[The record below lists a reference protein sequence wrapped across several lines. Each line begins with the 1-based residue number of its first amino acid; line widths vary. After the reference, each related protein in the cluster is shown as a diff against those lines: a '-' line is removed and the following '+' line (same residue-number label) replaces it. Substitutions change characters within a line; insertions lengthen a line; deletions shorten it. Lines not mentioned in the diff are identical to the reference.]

1 MNPQLHKNDRHS
13 TNDPTMH
20 DSRSTPEQSKP
31 PQGLALKAL
40 FITTLIALL
49 IAVLLMYFIDHLSRR
64 YVWVRRRLERFC
76 DSQCEHWG
84 NKLPLGRSDAFSF
97 LFHDFLTMSTESK
110 KRLFDILRAA
120 ELEQEGFHGG
130 MFPDEWPGFL
140 PWRIVQ
146 ALHPAVSM
154 SLSNKPADNSGH
166 QGPDIIY
173 GSNSWFQTPHD
184 GRVLPKIVHHPD
196 IVTTTGV
203 LRNSR
208 RLKNDDACLDNILT
222 ALMEP
227 LIQDMRAA
235 HPATPTEDLTFSWE
249 FMFAIRW
256 AWTDNPYLV
265 DFQTRHEVPIWG
277 VPVPK
282 RLLAAGTDTGAGP
295 RQRVFKPHFG
305 FVECWVGAFQI
316 AVDSTA
322 RAARVEL
329 DEDLDMPAPKD
340 LEKVINGF
348 RMLHTA
354 LLSNFAGA
362 FNDRDATVSLEEIV
376 QQAFHDAVTS
386 ECTHEMDRE
395 VEEHWRAIAK
405 WRPSGF
411 GSPSLRVRYLTDR
424 NDS

>member
-1 MNPQLHKNDRHS
+1 
-13 TNDPTMH
+13 MH

-40 FITTLIALL
+40 FITTLVALL
-49 IAVLLMYFIDHLSRR
+49 IAVLLMYFIDHLSWR

-120 ELEQEGFHGG
+120 ELEQEGFHG
-130 MFPDEWPGFL
+130 
-140 PWRIVQ
+140 
-146 ALHPAVSM
+146 
-154 SLSNKPADNSGH
+154 
-166 QGPDIIY
+166 DIIY
-173 GSNSWFQTPHD
+173 GSKSWFQTPHD

-362 FNDRDATVSLEEIV
+362 FDDRDATVSLEEIV

>member
-1 MNPQLHKNDRHS
+1 
-13 TNDPTMH
+13 MH
-20 DSRSTPEQSKP
+20 DSRFAPEQSKP

-40 FITTLIALL
+40 FITSLVALL
-49 IAVLLMYFIDHLSRR
+49 IAILLMYLIDHLSRR
-64 YVWVRRRLERFC
+64 CVWVRRRLERFC
-76 DSQCEHWG
+76 DSQSEHWRD
-84 NKLPLGRSDAFSF
+84 KLPLGRSDAFSF
-97 LFHDFLTMSTESK
+97 LFHDWLTMSTESK

-130 MFPDEWPGFL
+130 MFPDEWLEFL

-146 ALHPAVSM
+146 ALHPAVCK
-154 SLSNKPADNSGH
+154 LKPDHS
-166 QGPDIIY
+166 
-173 GSNSWFQTPHD
+173 T
-184 GRVLPKIVHHPD
+184 
-196 IVTTTGV
+196 
-203 LRNSR
+203 
-208 RLKNDDACLDNILT
+208 
-222 ALMEP
+222 MP
-227 LIQDMRAA
+227 LIRDMRAA
-235 HPATPTEDLTFSWE
+235 HQATPTEDLTFSWE

-265 DFQTRHEVPIWG
+265 DFQTRHEVPIWS
-277 VPVPK
+277 VPVPQ

-295 RQRVFKPHFG
+295 RRRVFKPHFG
-305 FVECWVGAFQI
+305 FVGFWAGAFQI
-316 AVDSTA
+316 AVDSAA

-340 LEKVINGF
+340 LEKVLNGF

-362 FNDRDATVSLEEIV
+362 FDENFDATVSLEEVV

-386 ECTHEMDRE
+386 EHTHEMDRE

-411 GSPSLRVRYLTDR
+411 GSPSLRVRYLADR
-424 NDS
+424 DDS